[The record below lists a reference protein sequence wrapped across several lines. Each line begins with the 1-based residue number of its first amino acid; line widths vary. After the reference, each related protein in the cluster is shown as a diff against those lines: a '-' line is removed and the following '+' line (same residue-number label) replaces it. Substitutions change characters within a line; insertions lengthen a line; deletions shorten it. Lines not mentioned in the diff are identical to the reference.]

1 MEDPV
6 LNFIGTTWRLM
17 PLWKFLMVAAVAF
30 FSLWIL
36 SIESY
41 MIGLDFDHGIKAP
54 FFALASAA
62 TLFIGMIPKNP
73 QDYTD
78 LFVDVLI
85 RLVGA
90 GTACLAGWH
99 WFVGEVEGDSDPYLR
114 ALMPVFVIV
123 GGLVVIPFVV
133 YVIMSI
139 KDAISSRKPSR
150 DDGHYQ

>member
-1 MEDPV
+1 M
-6 LNFIGTTWRLM
+6 LNFIKTAWRLM
-17 PLWKFLMVAAVAF
+17 PLWKFLMVAAVGF

-62 TLFIGMIPKNP
+62 TLFIGMIPKNLK
-73 QDYTD
+73 DYTD

-99 WFVGEVEGDSDPYLR
+99 WFVGAVEGDADPYLR
-114 ALMPVFVIV
+114 ALIPVFVTV
-123 GGLVVIPFVV
+123 GGLVVIPFLV
-133 YVIMSI
+133 YVVRSAW
-139 KDAISSRKPSR
+139 DAISAR
-150 DDGHYQ
+150 DSSGDE